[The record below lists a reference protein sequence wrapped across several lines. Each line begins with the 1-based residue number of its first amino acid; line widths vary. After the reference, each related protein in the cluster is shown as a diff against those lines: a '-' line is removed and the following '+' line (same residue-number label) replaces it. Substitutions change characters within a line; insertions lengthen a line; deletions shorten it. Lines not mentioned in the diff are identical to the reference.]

1 MENFTINRNTE
12 HVTTPPWHPSTN
24 NVKTVIKP
32 LGKAIKTVWKTFI
45 QGWGLWKNGTQRQ
58 FNRIMY
64 ILKLWLNQSE
74 KIYLCEHNFI
84 LSIF

>member
-32 LGKAIKTVWKTFI
+32 LDKAIKT
-45 QGWGLWKNGTQRQ
+45 
-58 FNRIMY
+58 
-64 ILKLWLNQSE
+64 
-74 KIYLCEHNFI
+74 
-84 LSIF
+84 